1 MEKIEIPLK
10 YFFASY
16 LNCNTKLLLGM
27 LIEFNKIRDV
37 ELDYFYFGDILG
49 LSEYQIKKCINQLL
63 ENKLIN
69 IIENS
74 NNEKIIV
81 LNIEQQIKFYN
92 YVDTTSIIQ

>member
-1 MEKIEIPLK
+1 MEKIEIPYN
-10 YFFASY
+10 YFFAGY
-16 LNCNTKLLLGM
+16 LSCNTKLLLGV
-27 LIEFNKIRDV
+27 LIEFNKFREV

-69 IIENS
+69 IIQNS

-92 YVDTTSIIQ
+92 YVDTTSTIQ